1 MFSDACRLVSLY
13 EVSKKP
19 KRLSKL
25 LRGVKV
31 PSLPFDFV
39 SRYFL
44 MYATSFPT
52 ESRMHYHTSSCELL
66 DVLLTSSE

>member
-1 MFSDACRLVSLY
+1 MY

-39 SRYFL
+39 SGYFM
-44 MYATSFPT
+44 MYAVSNLVFG
-52 ESRMHYHTSSCELL
+52 S
-66 DVLLTSSE
+66 